1 MKKVLFLLIFIFLGS
16 IFSNEIELNE
26 EEKEYL
32 NKKKV
37 IKMCVDPDWFPF
49 EIINQDNIHEG
60 ISADLIK
67 IIKDKL
73 NLNIELI
80 PTKTWDETIE
90 LSQKRECDI
99 LSFLNETS
107 KRKEWLV
114 FTKPIF
120 TDQNVLVGRA
130 ERKYIED
137 ISKENLSIA
146 LPRQTA
152 MSERFANDF
161 PNLTIIPT
169 STEDEAFKLVEEYK
183 ADLTLRSLIITAY
196 TIKKNGLFNLKI
208 VGEPK
213 IMRTIL
219 ELVYEKM
226 NLF

>member
-1 MKKVLFLLIFIFLGS
+1 MKIECKINCSVIEFLEPSNYKFNEKLITDITLRNKYKYDFNVLSGGVLVC
-16 IFSNEIELNE
+16 
-26 EEKEYL
+26 KEFTYR
-32 NKKKV
+32 
-37 IKMCVDPDWFPF
+37 
-49 EIINQDNIHEG
+49 
-60 ISADLIK
+60 
-67 IIKDKL
+67 DKL

-146 LPRQTA
+146 LPRNTA
-152 MSERFANDF
+152 MSERFAKDF
-161 PNLTIIPT
+161 PNWNDPENIDI
-169 STEDEAFKLVEEYK
+169 
-183 ADLTLRSLIITAY
+183 
-196 TIKKNGLFNLKI
+196 N
-208 VGEPK
+208 
-213 IMRTIL
+213 
-219 ELVYEKM
+219 
-226 NLF
+226 